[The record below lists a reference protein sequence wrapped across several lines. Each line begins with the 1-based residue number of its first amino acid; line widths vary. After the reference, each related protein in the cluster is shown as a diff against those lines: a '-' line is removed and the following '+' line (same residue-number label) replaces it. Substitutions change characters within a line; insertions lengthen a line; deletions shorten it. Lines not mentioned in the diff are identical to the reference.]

1 MFGPSSLGSPPRA
14 SLAATLVSPSPSP
27 APEAQLS
34 FPFQPQVCYRLRA
47 LKGLSLCL
55 ELSGAADVDG
65 FLPQVFVLTSPS
77 ECSHL

>member
-47 LKGLSLCL
+47 LKGMSLCL
-55 ELSGAADVDG
+55 ELSGAADVRW
-65 FLPQVFVLTSPS
+65 LPPPGL
-77 ECSHL
+77 CSDVTF